1 MIRIH
6 KNNETRVVTKGA
18 YESFF
23 KPLGYQIIVD
33 MVEEKPKK
41 VEKPKTEKPKN
52 EGMKIK
58 LPDMSSDKKEVE

>member
-1 MIRIH
+1 MIKIY
-6 KNNETRVVTKGA
+6 KNNETKVVTKGA

-41 VEKPKTEKPKN
+41 VDKPKIETNKN
-52 EGMKIK
+52 EGMKNK
-58 LPDMSSDKKEVE
+58 LSKNNDKKEDE